1 MKNSSSSSNINTN
14 TNSNNLPLISG
25 NSLMYK

>member
-14 TNSNNLPLISG
+14 TNLNNLPLISG